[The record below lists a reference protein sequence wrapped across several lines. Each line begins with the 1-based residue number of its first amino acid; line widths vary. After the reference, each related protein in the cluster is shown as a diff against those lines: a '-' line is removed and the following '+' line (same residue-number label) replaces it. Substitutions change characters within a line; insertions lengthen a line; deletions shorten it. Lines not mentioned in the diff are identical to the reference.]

1 VRLGEGMMFRRTVA
15 PGIEIKLFETGEARL
30 LFTIADRNRARLR
43 RWLPWVDLTK
53 SPEDVRLF
61 ILRCL
66 DQYHSNLGPQTGVWV
81 DGVLSGTVGC
91 HPIDWP
97 NRNCSIGYWLDSAQE
112 GKGVITRCC
121 AVLLDHLFDEL
132 GLHRVEIR
140 CGTGNTRSCAIPE
153 RLGFQKEGV
162 ARGAEWVNDRWVD
175 LVTWGIL
182 EEEWRRNR
190 NRMSHPSI

>member
-1 VRLGEGMMFRRTVA
+1 MMFRRTVA
-15 PGIEIKLFETGEARL
+15 PGIEMKLFEAGEAKL

-53 SPEDVRLF
+53 SPEDTRLF

-66 DQYHSNLGPQTGVWV
+66 DQYHSNLGPQAGVWV

-97 NRNCSIGYWLDSAQE
+97 NRNCSIGYWLDSAHE

-121 AVLLDHLFDEL
+121 SALLDYLFDEL

-153 RLGFQKEGV
+153 RLGFRREGV
-162 ARGAEWVNDRWVD
+162 ANGAEWVNDRWVD
-175 LVTWGIL
+175 LVIWGIL

-190 NRMSHPSI
+190 NRVSHPSI

>member
-1 VRLGEGMMFRRTVA
+1 MGGDMMFRRKVA
-15 PGIEIKLFETGEARL
+15 PGIEMKLFETGEAKL

-53 SPEDVRLF
+53 SPEDTRLF

-66 DQYHSNLGPQTGVWV
+66 DQYQANLGPQTGVWV
-81 DGVLSGTVGC
+81 DGALSGTVGC

-97 NRNCSIGYWLDSAQE
+97 NRNCSIGYWLDSAHE

-153 RLGFQKEGV
+153 RLGFRREGV

-182 EEEWRRNR
+182 EEEWRGNR
-190 NRMSHPSI
+190 SRMSHPSI